1 MAEAFI
7 VDAVRTPVGK
17 RGGALA
23 RIHPG
28 DLGAHVLRALVERND
43 FDAARVDDVIF
54 GHWFEATDR
63 IEAVEG
69 IEHGTV
75 VDRQRVGY
83 RFRVKND
90 EGTFTVEQQAYLGVQ
105 NDRIAWL
112 RIMCSG
118 YRPVEQ
124 PTA

>member
-43 FDAARVDDVIF
+43 FDAASVDDVIL
-54 GHWFEATDR
+54 GYGLQTVCEGGGQANVTIIER
-63 IEAVEG
+63 I
-69 IEHGTV
+69 
-75 VDRQRVGY
+75 
-83 RFRVKND
+83 
-90 EGTFTVEQQAYLGVQ
+90 
-105 NDRIAWL
+105 
-112 RIMCSG
+112 
-118 YRPVEQ
+118 
-124 PTA
+124 